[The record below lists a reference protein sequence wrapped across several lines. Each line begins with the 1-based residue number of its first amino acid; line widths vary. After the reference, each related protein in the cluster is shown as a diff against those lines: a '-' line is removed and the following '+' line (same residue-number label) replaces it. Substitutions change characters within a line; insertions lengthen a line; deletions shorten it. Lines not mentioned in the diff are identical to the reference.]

1 VNPIIDDNDKKEIL
15 QAIAT
20 LAQSGIK
27 ISVEEIHG
35 REAFLTQLV
44 ELTTEFRAA
53 NEHLVRLNGAIARHE
68 TEVVALK
75 LRAAARDAMC
85 PLVDVLRAEVRGIQA
100 AILKDLQEAREAV
113 AERKGEVEAENRWER
128 RLMPFV
134 RPAVIALFGA
144 ILTLIVIHG
153 QEMLKIGAGKGP

>member
-1 VNPIIDDNDKKEIL
+1 MHPTIDDRDKAEIL

-20 LAQSGIK
+20 LAQAGVS
-27 ISVEEIHG
+27 ISVEQIHG
-35 REAFLTQLV
+35 RETLLV
-44 ELTTEFRAA
+44 QMTELTTEFRAA
-53 NEHLVRLNGAIARHE
+53 NEHLIRLNGAIARHE

-85 PLVDVLRAEVRGIQA
+85 PLVDVLRAEVKGIQA
-100 AILKDLQEAREAV
+100 AILKDLQEARDAV

-128 RLMPFV
+128 RIMPFL
-134 RPAVIALFGA
+134 RPALIALFGA